1 MQVSFEVNFH
11 ALRRIVLYNHG
22 NLRLAHS
29 SRETAGHVGSSTF
42 TVRKGFVSRVGQKEQ
57 EPPRTEELAETVAV
71 SQNRAN
77 PHRQPTDHSFLRTA
91 VLRSRTVA

>member
-1 MQVSFEVNFH
+1 M
-11 ALRRIVLYNHG
+11 LRIVLYNHG

-29 SRETAGHVGSSTF
+29 SRETTGHVGSSTF
-42 TVRKGFVSRVGQKEQ
+42 ADRKGVVSRVGQKEQ
-57 EPPRTEELAETVAV
+57 EPPRTEELAETGTV

-77 PHRQPTDHSFLRTA
+77 LHRQPSDHSFLRTA

>member
-1 MQVSFEVNFH
+1 M
-11 ALRRIVLYNHG
+11 YNHG

-29 SRETAGHVGSSTF
+29 SREIVGYVGSSTF
-42 TVRKGFVSRVGQKEQ
+42 ADRKGFVSRVGQKEQ
-57 EPPRTEELAETVAV
+57 ETPRTEELVGTGAV

-77 PHRQPTDHSFLRTA
+77 PHRQLTDNSFLRTA